1 MARVF
6 IDGFESGSGALKDW
20 VIPSTTVDVSS
31 SSGLDMSGS
40 YCLRLSSLG
49 ETYCPLQDSYSELY
63 TAFKIRFTVAS
74 GGRRPFYFLDSDG
87 SHILAIERNYKTG
100 IFTAV
105 LGNFGGSTL
114 ATGSIPTLYD
124 ITYLIEIY
132 YKPLNSGGVITLR
145 VNGVEDFTFTGDVTA
160 GLENDIKY
168 FGFGDKDASYAV
180 GFYVDDIVIDDS
192 DWIGETRIQAV
203 TVTGAGTTNQW
214 DASAATNRE
223 CVDEIPYN
231 DSDYI
236 STNVTNEIDTFAM
249 GDLSGS
255 IVSIKSVQVEARI
268 AYEGAPT
275 PTHIQLGCRS
285 GGTDYFT
292 DNKSPGVSFGLVRKM
307 LENNP
312 NGDIPWTESSV
323 NAAEFGVKA
332 VA

>member
-1 MARVF
+1 MARIF
-6 IDGFESGSGALKDW
+6 IEGFESGSGALTEW
-20 VIPSTTVDVSS
+20 VIPYGSVGVSS

-40 YCLRLSSLG
+40 YCLRVTGLG

-63 TAFKIRFTVAS
+63 MAFKIRFTVAS
-74 GGRRPFYFLDSDG
+74 GGRRPFYFRDSDG
-87 SHILAIERNYKTG
+87 AYILAIERNYTTG
-100 IFTAV
+100 ILTAV

-114 ATGSIPTLYD
+114 ATGSIPTLYG

-160 GLENDIKY
+160 GLEDIKY
-168 FGFGDKDASYAV
+168 FGFSDKDSTYAG
-180 GFYVDDIVIDDS
+180 GFYIDDIVIDDS

-203 TVTGAGTTNQW
+203 AVTGAGTTNDW
-214 DASAATNRE
+214 DPSAATNRE

-236 STNVTNEIDTFAM
+236 STNTVNRVDTFNM
-249 GDLSGS
+249 SDLSGS
-255 IVSIKSVQVEARI
+255 IVSIKSVQVEARVS
-268 AYEGAPT
+268 YEGAPT